1 MKSIS
6 IRNGMA
12 VLALIAMASCETAPP
27 LPPADPS
34 PAVLAPPSCH
44 DRTFPVYFASGESA
58 LDEQAESVIARVVSE
73 AQSCT
78 LSAIE
83 VESHSAASGSANTN
97 MLFSQN
103 RADAV
108 LDAILAAGISADTVS
123 IKAIGEGDAVTEDN
137 LMVPMNRRVVVR
149 FVE

>member
-6 IRNGMA
+6 IRNGMV
-12 VLALIAMASCETAPP
+12 VLALIAMASCASAPP

-34 PAVLAPPSCH
+34 PAVLAAPSCH
-44 DRTFPVYFASGESA
+44 DRTFPVYFASGERE
-58 LDEQAESVIARVVSE
+58 LDEQAESVIERVVTE
-73 AQSCT
+73 AESCT
-78 LSAIE
+78 LAAIE
-83 VESHSAASGSANTN
+83 VESHSDASGSENVN
-97 MLFSQN
+97 MLVSQD
-103 RADAV
+103 RANAV

-123 IKAIGEGDAVTEDN
+123 IKAIGEGDAITEGN